1 VLAVGAID
9 PAAGA
14 TIAAYSSRG
23 PTNDGR
29 VAPDLSA
36 PASFISTVRPAGFAG
51 TSAASAVVTGG
62 AALLAEA
69 GLAAG
74 PASLGDLIRHI
85 ATDRGDP
92 GPDNAYGHGEFRLP
106 APPEPIDATPSTFV
120 PLAAPSRALDTRP
133 ESAIGPPHL
142 IGKLAAGDIRDLPIV
157 GQNGVPLTGV
167 TAVAVNVAGV
177 EVEQPAFVQV
187 LPTLRAALGGYSNI
201 NLDSPGQ
208 TRSNFSIVPVGA
220 DGSISVH
227 AISSGHVLVDVLG
240 YFTATPEPAPGGRF
254 VELAVPQRV
263 LDTRTDP
270 AGPLAAQQPRPVP
283 WPAVD
288 PASVRALVVTVTGT
302 EATQPGWIQAFP
314 SDRPDVVGTTSTV
327 NIFPGLTVANAAI
340 VPVGSSGISLAGF
353 FGTGTGHV
361 VVDVVGYI
369 TSDTVAA
376 ATTGR
381 FVPVRP
387 ARAFDSRQTTG
398 ALEVSHAVEIDA
410 SSAPGT
416 SIPSDATA
424 VMWNFAAVDAAKPG
438 FGRVWAA
445 DGAEPETSSFNWS
458 QPGETRA
465 SAVIASVDAGRVR
478 VVMDD
483 GTGQPTSTVADLVAD
498 VFGYFT

>member
-157 GQNGVPLTGV
+157 GQNGVPVTGV

-398 ALEVSHAVEIDA
+398 ALVGSHAVEIDA
-410 SSAPGT
+410 SSAPGI

-424 VMWNFAAVDAAKPG
+424 VMWNFAAVDVAKPG

-483 GTGQPTSTVADLVAD
+483 GTGQPTSTVGGLIAD